1 MTRHV
6 SQPRL
11 LGLGRQA
18 SVVTGKG
25 FPAALGVTAQ
35 EVKGTDV
42 IRAWMVARYHVT
54 EFPSLGHS
62 CGALNFGCEI
72 SESIEGRD

>member
-6 SQPRL
+6 SRPRL
-11 LGLGRQA
+11 LSLGRQA
-18 SVVTGKG
+18 IVATGKG
-25 FPAALGVTAQ
+25 FPAVFGVTTQ

-54 EFPSLGHS
+54 EFPSLRHS
-62 CGALNFGCEI
+62 CGALYLGCEI
-72 SESIEGRD
+72 SESIEGRV